1 MVERK
6 PVQSCRD
13 LEVYQLSFAAAVRVH
28 EMTMHLPKYELYEVG
43 SQIRRSAKSIPA
55 NIAEGFGRRR
65 YKNEYIHFLTI
76 ALASCDETQVHLDL
90 LHATGNL
97 DAAAY
102 QLLSAQYDTLGKK
115 LNRFLQG
122 VVAHHIEPYR
132 DTATVQIQEDGLQ
145 YVSETGS

>member
-6 PVQSCRD
+6 PVQSYRD
-13 LEVYQLSFAAAVRVH
+13 LEVYQISFAGAVKIH
-28 EMTMHLPKYELYEVG
+28 EMTMRLPRYELYEEG

-76 ALASCDETQVHLDL
+76 ALASCDETQVHLDM

-102 QLLSAQYDTLGKK
+102 QSFSAQYDTLGKK

-122 VVAHHIEPYR
+122 VIAQHIEPYR
-132 DTATVQIQEDGLQ
+132 DNATPQIQEDDIQ
-145 YVSETGS
+145 YVLEAGN